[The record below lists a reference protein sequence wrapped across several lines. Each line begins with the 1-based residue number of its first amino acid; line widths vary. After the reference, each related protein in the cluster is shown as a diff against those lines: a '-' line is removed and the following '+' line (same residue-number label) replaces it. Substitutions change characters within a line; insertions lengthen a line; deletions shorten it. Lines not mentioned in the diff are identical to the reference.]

1 MASKDVIAVPRWMLI
16 SGATA
21 LGGSLLVLA
30 FLAGRLTGPEPVPAI
45 VAPSPP
51 ASGAATANEP
61 STVTERATVN
71 EPAAVASPRIPS
83 APQTHEGTART
94 VPGRSVSTEQD
105 GNNAVIRYL
114 DALDQ
119 ALQSRNRNAD
129 PDALAQAIVTDA
141 LSGQT
146 GAIDALLASTL
157 EVTARVRGLSPPP
170 PAAALHKQT
179 MDLLERTQD
188 VYRALREGIGS
199 GDLASLAGL
208 QTEATALERAAQ
220 AIDAE
225 TQRLRMEHAPD

>member
-16 SGATA
+16 SGASA
-21 LGGSLLVLA
+21 LGGSLLALA

-45 VAPSPP
+45 GAPSPP
-51 ASGAATANEP
+51 ASGAATVNEP
-61 STVTERATVN
+61 STATERATVN
-71 EPAAVASPRIPS
+71 EPAAVASARIPGIQQ
-83 APQTHEGTART
+83 AHEGTART
-94 VPGRSVSTEQD
+94 APSRSVSAEQD

-114 DALDQ
+114 DALDK
-119 ALQSRNRNAD
+119 ALETRNRNAD

-146 GAIDALLASTL
+146 GAIDALLATTL

-179 MDLLERTQD
+179 VDLLERTQD

-208 QTEATALERAAQ
+208 QTDATALEQAAQ